1 MAEEI
6 RVSDI
11 NKASGQQAMLV
22 DDGISAWLY
31 LHAPASEGANAA
43 ADSVGSGPVIATAL
57 AYNRV
62 RPIAVADVKN
72 YRPGPPP
79 IATGYASD
87 IAVCETPDQCQ
98 WTLAWSM
105 TGDSVLLARDGQP
118 WCFISPDYVQGCSK
132 AVEKSG
138 PWGAAWSE
146 DAYANI
152 EWTGS

>member
-1 MAEEI
+1 MAEEV

-11 NKASGQQAMLV
+11 NQASGQQAMLV
-22 DDGISAWLY
+22 DDGVSAWLY
-31 LHAPASEGANAA
+31 LHAPAPEGPEPA
-43 ADSVGSGPVIATAL
+43 SSSGPVIATAL

-62 RPIAVADVKN
+62 LPIAVADVKN

-98 WTLAWSM
+98 WTLAWSVS
-105 TGDSVLLARDGQP
+105 GDSVMLARDGHP
-118 WCFISPDYVQGCSK
+118 WCFISPDCVQGCSK

-146 DAYANI
+146 QACAGI
-152 EWTGS
+152 EWVS

>member
-6 RVSDI
+6 RVSGI

-22 DDGISAWLY
+22 DDGVSAWLY
-31 LHAPASEGANAA
+31 LHAPAWEGASAA
-43 ADSVGSGPVIATAL
+43 AGSGPVIATAL

-62 RPIAVADVKN
+62 QPIAVADVKN

-79 IATGYASD
+79 IAIGYASE
-87 IAVCETPDQCQ
+87 IAVCETPDQPQ
-98 WTLAWSM
+98 WTLAWSAS
-105 TGDSVLLARDGQP
+105 GDSVMLARDGQP
-118 WCFISPDYVQGCSK
+118 WCFITPEYVQGCSK

-138 PWGAAWSE
+138 PWGAAWTE
-146 DAYANI
+146 DAYADI